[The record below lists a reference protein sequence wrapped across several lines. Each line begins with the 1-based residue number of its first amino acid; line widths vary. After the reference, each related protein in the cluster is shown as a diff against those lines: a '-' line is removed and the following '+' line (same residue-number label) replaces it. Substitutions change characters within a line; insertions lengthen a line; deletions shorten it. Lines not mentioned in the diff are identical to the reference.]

1 MKRYLLLVLATS
13 CMVLFSSFAMAN
25 EATEWT
31 PEPPAIIEQVEIF
44 EEEEIANEDTLV
56 YLFPVSTDVLE
67 EEEPVIE
74 LRYGFTED
82 EVYLLA
88 QLLCGDGTRDGDGE
102 YDIDYQAEDKINY
115 YEVSKVLS
123 VVMNRVRDGRFPSTV
138 TDVVLAHN
146 QFHVF
151 PKNLKAVPSERALRV
166 IGEWCDA
173 YDTYDDGAQVVPEN
187 HIYFYGNGY
196 INITR
201 AG

>member
-1 MKRYLLLVLATS
+1 MKRFLLLVLAIS
-13 CMVLFSSFAMAN
+13 CMVLFSSFAKAD
-25 EATEWT
+25 ESVEWM
-31 PEPPAIIEQVEIF
+31 PEPPIVERAELLV
-44 EEEEIANEDTLV
+44 EEESDDDTLI
-56 YLFPVSTDVLE
+56 YLLPVPVEDI
-67 EEEPVIE
+67 EEPVVE

-88 QLLCGDGTRDGDGE
+88 QLLCGDGKRDGDGE

-115 YEVSKVLS
+115 HEVSKVLT
-123 VVMNRVRDGRFPSTV
+123 VVMNRVRDGRFPNTV
-138 TDVVLAHN
+138 TDVVLARN

-166 IGEWCDA
+166 IGEWCNA
-173 YDTYDDGAQVVPEN
+173 YDTYDEGAQAVPEN
-187 HIYFYGNGY
+187 HIYFYGNGR

>member
-1 MKRYLLLVLATS
+1 MER
-13 CMVLFSSFAMAN
+13 
-25 EATEWT
+25 T
-31 PEPPAIIEQVEIF
+31 PETSAIEDLEAF
-44 EEEEIANEDTLV
+44 EEEADDDVLV
-56 YLFPVSTDVLE
+56 YLQPVSMEDLE
-67 EEEPVIE
+67 AFEEEAVDDPLPIPVEDIEEPVIE
-74 LRYGFTED
+74 PRYGFTEE

-88 QLLCGDGTRDGDGE
+88 QLLCGDGKRDGDGE

-115 YEVSKVLS
+115 HEVSKVLS

-138 TDVVLAHN
+138 KDVVLARN

-166 IGEWCDA
+166 IGEWCTA
-173 YDTYDDGAQVVPEN
+173 YDTYDEGVQVVPEN
-187 HIYFYGNGY
+187 HIYFYGNGR